1 VTVPRVLCYAP
12 YNRWA
17 LHGKWEMTILHALKL
32 RGAEVEYVLCDGL
45 FTDCDQFWQA
55 VTPRP
60 ANACTLCQAD
70 VTRLVAE
77 MGMDFHWLGRYL
89 TLEETREAKRW
100 AHSLASHELLSA
112 TYGTWRVAD
121 WVRLSIQSHF
131 RSNGLDVADP
141 AIERGVRSYLYSG
154 LIACFA
160 LDRLLEVSAPDVLL
174 LFNGRQSSTCVALE
188 LALARGVRVV
198 THERGPRTETLTL
211 VADASSVSLEPYHR
225 YWREWG
231 EVPLTPEELQAAAR
245 IMGEREQ
252 GRDTG
257 WRPFT
262 AAPQPSA
269 EVRGRLGLRDG
280 RPLWVLFTSS
290 DDEVAG
296 SEQHRSPFASQHEW
310 IEATVAYARRHLEI
324 DLVIRVH
331 PNTGSRRSNG
341 ANRAQLEAMRQLAVD
356 LPPNVRMVDPD
367 DEISSY
373 SLMDLSSVGL
383 VWVSTVGLELA
394 CKGKVVVSAAGN
406 YISQTSFVR
415 TIDDLATYE
424 PMLDALRAHPSG
436 AVDVEIMRRA
446 LRFAYGMF
454 FRLPVQFPLVAM
466 PNPHEGTLRY
476 SSLEAVR
483 PGRDA
488 GLDRCVQIVLDG
500 APVCPPPT
508 AAQRTRSTAAEDEVL
523 RGIDRSRV
531 TVLAFADELIADA
544 GLLRAWADAF
554 DGRDNV
560 TLLIQ
565 THADQAPG
573 LIDAV
578 GRAGLDGDDGPDL
591 VAGEIDADTMA
602 SVAAVLSGIAAR
614 RALTRAPCYDADSL
628 HELAQAV

>member
-1 VTVPRVLCYAP
+1 
-12 YNRWA
+12 
-17 LHGKWEMTILHALKL
+17 MTILHALKL

-45 FTDCDQFWQA
+45 YTDCDQFWEA

-60 ANACTLCQAD
+60 ANACALCQAD
-70 VTRLVAE
+70 VTRLVAD

-89 TLEETREAKRW
+89 TIEETGEAKRW
-100 AHSLASHELLSA
+100 VRSLAVNELLDA
-112 TYGTWRVAD
+112 AYGTWRVGA
-121 WVRLSIQSHF
+121 WVRLSVQSHF
-131 RSNGLDVADP
+131 RTNRLDVTDP
-141 AIERGVRSYLYSG
+141 SIERGVRSYLYSG

-188 LALARGVRVV
+188 LARARGVRVV
-198 THERGPRTETLTL
+198 THERGPRSETLTL
-211 VADASSVSLEPYHR
+211 VENESCVSLEPFHR

-231 EVPLTPEELQAAAR
+231 EVPLTSDELQAAAR

-262 AAPQPSA
+262 TAPQPST
-269 EVRGRLGLRDG
+269 EVRARLGLQDG
-280 RPLWVLFTSS
+280 RRLWVLFTSS

-296 SEQHRSPFASQHEW
+296 SEQHRSPFASQQEW
-310 IEATVAYARRHLEI
+310 IEATVAYARRHPEI

-331 PNTGSRRSNG
+331 PNTGSRRSTG
-341 ANRAQLEAMRQLAVD
+341 ANRAQLEEMRRLAVN
-356 LPPNVRMVDPD
+356 LPANVRMVDPD

-373 SLMDLSSVGL
+373 SLMNLCAVGF

-394 CKGKVVVSAAGN
+394 CKGKPVVSAAGN
-406 YISQTSFVR
+406 YLSETGFVQTVGD
-415 TIDDLATYE
+415 TATYE
-424 PMLDALRAHPSG
+424 PMLESLRTHPPG
-436 AVDVEIMRRA
+436 ATDVEIMRRA

-454 FRLPVQFPLVAM
+454 FRMPVHFPLVAM

-476 SSLEAVR
+476 TSVQELR

-488 GLDRCVQIVLDG
+488 GVDRCAQVVLDG
-500 APVCPPPT
+500 TAVCPPPT
-508 AAQRTRSTAAEDEVL
+508 AAQRARSTAAENAVL
-523 RGIDRSRV
+523 KGIDRARV
-531 TVLAFADELIADA
+531 TVLAFADELIAD
-544 GLLRAWADAF
+544 GELLHAWADAF
-554 DGRDNV
+554 DGRDDV

-573 LIDAV
+573 LVDAV
-578 GRAGLDGDDGPDL
+578 GRAGLDRDDGPDL

-614 RALTRAPCYDADSL
+614 GALATAPRYDADSL
-628 HELAQAV
+628 NELAKSV

>member
-1 VTVPRVLCYAP
+1 
-12 YNRWA
+12 
-17 LHGKWEMTILHALKL
+17 MTILHALKL

-45 FTDCDQFWQA
+45 FTACDQFWEA

-89 TLEETREAKRW
+89 TIEETSEAKRW
-100 AHSLASHELLSA
+100 AQSLAADELLSA
-112 TYGTWRVAD
+112 EYGPWRVAD

-131 RSNGLDVADP
+131 RSNRLDVSDP
-141 AIERGVRSYLYSG
+141 RIERGVRSYLYSG

-188 LALARGVRVV
+188 LALARGIRVV
-198 THERGPRTETLTL
+198 THERGPRSETLSL
-211 VADASSVSLEPYHR
+211 VADASCVSLEPYHR

-231 EVPLTPEELQAAAR
+231 EVPLTSDELEAAAR
-245 IMGEREQ
+245 IMGEREA

-262 AAPQPSA
+262 SAPQPSP
-269 EVRGRLGLRDG
+269 EVQARLGLRDG
-280 RPLWVLFTSS
+280 HPLWVLFTSS

-296 SEQHRSPFASQHEW
+296 SEQHRSPFASQLQW
-310 IEATVAYARRHLEI
+310 IEATVNYARRHPDI

-341 ANRAQLEAMRQLAVD
+341 ANQSQLEEMRRLALD
-356 LPPNVRMVDPD
+356 LPANVRIVEPD

-373 SLMDLSSVGL
+373 SLMDLCAAGF

-394 CKGKVVVSAAGN
+394 CKGKPVVSAAGN
-406 YISQTSFVR
+406 YISETSFVR
-415 TIDDLATYE
+415 TVGEVATYE
-424 PMLDALRAHPSG
+424 PMLDALRAHPADG
-436 AVDVEIMRRA
+436 PDVEIMRHA

-454 FRLPVQFPLVAM
+454 YRLPVEFPLVAM

-476 SSLEAVR
+476 NSLEAVR

-488 GLDRCVQIVLDG
+488 GVDRCVEVVLDG
-500 APVCPPPT
+500 APVCPEPT
-508 AAQRTRSTAAEDEVL
+508 AAQRARTTAAEDDL
-523 RGIDRSRV
+523 LMGGDPSRV

-544 GLLRAWADAF
+544 SLLRAWADAF
-554 DGRDNV
+554 DGRADI

-565 THADQAPG
+565 TDAEQAPG

-578 GRAGLDGDDGPDL
+578 GRAGLDRDDGPDL
-591 VAGEIDADTMA
+591 VAGDIDADTMA
-602 SVAAVLSGIAAR
+602 SVAAVLSGVAAR
-614 RALTRAPCYDADSL
+614 AALAPAPRYDADSL
-628 HELAQAV
+628 HELAKTV